1 MAINFY
7 KYHDQI
13 VQAYKEVLDAK
24 CPINW
29 ALFGYEKQSNDLML
43 ITKGDTGLEELY
55 EEFSQSKIL
64 YAFCEVKDDSLN
76 IRRYLLINWQGE
88 CAPLQRK
95 GVCMNHF
102 ADVRSFFKDA
112 NIVLNARHEDDV
124 EPEVLMQ
131 HVNKLASRI
140 RIDKQTNGGSI
151 HPTTNGNDNH
161 DDDDHDNS
169 KPVGTNYQRTVAQRE
184 ISLKE
189 RERFWNQQKQEEEQR
204 LKEEKLKQSA
214 NRFDM
219 KAELQRNCQ
228 TTTTG
233 QESPIKTNQ
242 SQLLRK
248 ERMEEAKSLISKN
261 SISNARA
268 FFEQNSS
275 TSAIQQQQQLNCQS
289 QSTKSSTAA
298 SNYVNHVQSMLLQ
311 KQPEHTEPEQ
321 QHQPQEQQQQQQPI
335 SFNSEEVDDVV
346 EKVIE
351 SNQNSNDGGEDESSS
366 DESFHTNPVD
376 DQQQQQQ
383 YGYYNEPRQ
392 LENIE
397 EEQNEEDDESNKRKD
412 ELETVSQGLRAKA
425 LYDYQAA
432 DDTEISFDPDDIIT
446 HIEQI
451 DAGWWQGLSPNG
463 AYGLFPANYVEL
475 LDN

>member
-7 KYHDQI
+7 KNHDQI
-13 VQAYKEVLDAK
+13 VSAYKEVLDAK
-24 CPINW
+24 CSTNW
-29 ALFGYEKQSNDLML
+29 AIFGYDKQSNDLAL
-43 ITKGDTGLEELY
+43 VAKGDTGLQELQN
-55 EEFSQSKIL
+55 ELSQSKIL

-76 IRRYLLINWQGE
+76 LRRYLLINWQGE

-95 GVCMNHF
+95 GICMNHF

-112 NIVLNARHEDDV
+112 NIVLNARHEEDV

-140 RIDKQTNGGSI
+140 RIDKQTNGT
-151 HPTTNGNDNH
+151 HNLTTNGNDR
-161 DDDDHDNS
+161 HDNNDS
-169 KPVGTNYQRTVAQRE
+169 DDLKPVGTNYQRTVAQRE

-189 RERFWNQQKQEEEQR
+189 RERFWHQQKIEEEQR
-204 LKEEKLKQSA
+204 LKEEKMKQTA
-214 NRFDM
+214 NRYDP
-219 KAELQRNCQ
+219 KTELQHNCQ
-228 TTTTG
+228 TG
-233 QESPIKTNQ
+233 HQESPIKTNQ
-242 SQLLRK
+242 SQLLP
-248 ERMEEAKSLISKN
+248 MHVL
-261 SISNARA
+261 
-268 FFEQNSS
+268 FEQNSS
-275 TSAIQQQQQLNCQS
+275 TPTTQQQQQIDCQS
-289 QSTKSSTAA
+289 QSTKSAA
-298 SNYVNHVQSMLLQ
+298 SNYVNHVQSMLFQ
-311 KQPEHTEPEQ
+311 KQPESHSNKEQ
-321 QHQPQEQQQQQQPI
+321 QKQPI
-335 SFNSEEVDDVV
+335 SVPNEEVDDVV

-351 SNQNSNDGGEDESSS
+351 SNQNCNDGVEDESSS
-366 DESFHTNPVD
+366 DDSFHTNPTVD
-376 DQQQQQQ
+376 DQQQQQQQQ
-383 YGYYNEPRQ
+383 YGYYAEPRQ

-397 EEQNEEDDESNKRKD
+397 EEQNEEDDEAEKRKE

-451 DAGWWQGLSPNG
+451 DAGWWQGLAPNG

>member
-7 KYHDQI
+7 KNHDQI
-13 VQAYKEVLDAK
+13 VSAYKEVLDAK
-24 CPINW
+24 CSTNW
-29 ALFGYEKQSNDLML
+29 AIFGYDKQSNDLAL
-43 ITKGDTGLEELY
+43 VAKGDTGLQELQN
-55 EEFSQSKIL
+55 ELSQSKIL

-76 IRRYLLINWQGE
+76 LRRYLLINWQGE

-95 GVCMNHF
+95 GICMNHF

-112 NIVLNARHEDDV
+112 NIVLNARHEEDV

-140 RIDKQTNGGSI
+140 RIDKQTNGT
-151 HPTTNGNDNH
+151 HNLTTNGNDR
-161 DDDDHDNS
+161 HDNNDS
-169 KPVGTNYQRTVAQRE
+169 DDLKPVGTNYQRTVAQRE

-189 RERFWNQQKQEEEQR
+189 RERFWHQQKIEEEQR
-204 LKEEKLKQSA
+204 LKEEKMKQTA
-214 NRFDM
+214 NRYDP
-219 KAELQRNCQ
+219 KTELQHNCQ
-228 TTTTG
+228 TG
-233 QESPIKTNQ
+233 HQESPIKTNQ

-275 TSAIQQQQQLNCQS
+275 TPTTQQQQQIDCQS
-289 QSTKSSTAA
+289 QSTKSAA
-298 SNYVNHVQSMLLQ
+298 SNYVNHVQSMLFQ
-311 KQPEHTEPEQ
+311 KQPESHSNKEQ
-321 QHQPQEQQQQQQPI
+321 QKQPI
-335 SFNSEEVDDVV
+335 SVPNEEVDDVV

-351 SNQNSNDGGEDESSS
+351 SNQNCNDGVEDESSS
-366 DESFHTNPVD
+366 DDSFHTNPTVD
-376 DQQQQQQ
+376 DQQQQQQQQ
-383 YGYYNEPRQ
+383 YGYYAEPRQ

-397 EEQNEEDDESNKRKD
+397 EEQNEEDDEAEKRKE

-451 DAGWWQGLSPNG
+451 DAGWWQGLAPNG